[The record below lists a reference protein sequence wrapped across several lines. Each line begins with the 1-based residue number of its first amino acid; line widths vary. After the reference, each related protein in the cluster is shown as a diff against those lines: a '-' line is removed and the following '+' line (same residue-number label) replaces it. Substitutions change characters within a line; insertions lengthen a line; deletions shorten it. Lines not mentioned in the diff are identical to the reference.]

1 MQCLAPTV
9 AFLIFALGMGAAG
22 RAQEALRS
30 SEQLL
35 TIRQDLWAE
44 AAIRQPGG
52 PNYEYFAGLLP
63 PLRYVNTAFRHYP
76 IVLSAP
82 LAEVKARWISNGSGV
97 NLRADKPPMWK
108 EVGTPVA
115 FFVGDKPVPFGDD
128 SMLET
133 LTGPHFA
140 DDWLP
145 VVQVRCVSDGVVYS
159 QEAFAPV
166 REELARNGA
175 VFVRFGGR
183 LLARPVV
190 VRIGA
195 KVTVRDRAILDDKG
209 NAVVCFGPR
218 WEWNADK
225 SELSAKVGNG
235 AAVEL
240 LVFT

>member
-82 LAEVKARWISNGSGV
+82 LAEAKARWISNGSGV
-97 NLRADKPPMWK
+97 NLRAEKPPMWR

-115 FFVGDKPVPFGDD
+115 FFVGQRSEPFGSDPKRT
-128 SMLET
+128 SEPAYAE
-133 LTGPHFA
+133 GY
-140 DDWLP
+140 LP
-145 VVQVRCVSDGVVYS
+145 IVEISYEQVGVKFR
-159 QEAFAPV
+159 QEAFA
-166 REELARNGA
+166 LTTNDWSKAGA
-175 VFVRFGGR
+175 VLVRLSCEQKAGR
-183 LLARPVV
+183 IAA
-190 VRIGA
+190 RIGGEQPL
-195 KVTVRDRAILDDKG
+195 VWRR
-209 NAVVCFGPR
+209 NAVCLEGGAGLV
-218 WEWNADK
+218 
-225 SELSAKVGNG
+225 VGG
-235 AAVEL
+235 
-240 LVFT
+240 